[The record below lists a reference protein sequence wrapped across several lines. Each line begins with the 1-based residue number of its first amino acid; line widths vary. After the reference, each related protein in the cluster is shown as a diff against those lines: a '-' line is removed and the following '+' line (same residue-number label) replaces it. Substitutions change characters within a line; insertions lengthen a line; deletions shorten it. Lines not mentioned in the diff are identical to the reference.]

1 MELNV
6 SESKPTPIIVIKE
19 ILTGPVRE
27 ECAQLGYLELTE
39 CGICK
44 MCVIVG

>member
-6 SESKPTPIIVIKE
+6 SESKPSPIIFIKE
-19 ILTGPVRE
+19 ILTGPVGVFG
-27 ECAQLGYLELTE
+27 AE

>member
-6 SESKPTPIIVIKE
+6 SESNSNNSNKRDIDWTSPRGVC
-19 ILTGPVRE
+19 PVGVFG
-27 ECAQLGYLELTE
+27 AE